1 MNGLFGFN
9 LSKKLDGA
17 VDRTFKK
24 FEEMSSQQIVELGR
38 KHSSEIGMKY
48 GVRYFGSKWWVY
60 EVKANRL
67 VCSHKYEY
75 VARWNA
81 RLYNERGV

>member
-1 MNGLFGFN
+1 
-9 LSKKLDGA
+9 
-17 VDRTFKK
+17 
-24 FEEMSSQQIVELGR
+24 
-38 KHSSEIGMKY
+38 MKY

-81 RLYNERGV
+81 SLYNERGE